1 MPLAMHVCAHSYLIK
16 PPWASNGHKLFLF
29 SINFLLSVVP
39 KINNSECSVQS
50 HIVPLVKLVAP
61 RSLLLCTYVTIYI
74 TALSPSLPP
83 LENFTL
89 ILMSSHDLMFP
100 LFPPALSQHLVGSL
114 PWPWVLGAEERAAGW
129 WWGRWWQLRG
139 GRKKVSVYSCN
150 WSRPWG
156 N

>member
-39 KINNSECSVQS
+39 KINNSECSVLS

-83 LENFTL
+83 LKNFTL

-100 LFPPALSQHLVGSL
+100 LFPPALSWHFSWLATLTVGTGSRGESSRLVVGEVVAAQGWKEESL
-114 PWPWVLGAEERAAGW
+114 RL
-129 WWGRWWQLRG
+129 QLQLE
-139 GRKKVSVYSCN
+139 
-150 WSRPWG
+150 
-156 N
+156 